1 MQIRKKE
8 KEPLRTYGY
17 NNNNG
22 RAPEKVPASSLDVR
36 PRLARRHG
44 SQNVNF
50 KMMVIKQ
57 EEEEVT
63 EKTTAQLSELLSIFD
78 RMTALPH
85 NHHEV

>member
-1 MQIRKKE
+1 MQIRKK

-22 RAPEKVPASSLDVR
+22 RAPEKVAASSLDVR

-57 EEEEVT
+57 EEEVT

-85 NHHEV
+85 SHHQV